1 MDNSNRLVVL
11 DGSNFFW
18 RSYHGNSEH
27 HLEYSGRPTWAV
39 HGTIMSL
46 AYAIRDLR
54 PSHVLVVFDW
64 GSSSFRK
71 EIYNEYK
78 AGRVVPQDGDGE
90 LASNQMAATQELLAL
105 FNVPIYK
112 EHHVEA
118 DDVVAKVCEK
128 FHFINEIYLIT
139 GDKDWRQL
147 VSKNVKIIHPSLGQ
161 KEKEIWDLERVINHY
176 SLPPDRLHELW
187 ALSGDKTDN
196 IPGVPGIGEK
206 RALKLLQKYSSLQN
220 LLLSNEEKIQE
231 NLAAVQISDR
241 LVSLRPDLSE
251 FDMTLEELCL
261 LPVGPLDDIRAK
273 LVHASLDD
281 LGLKKIKQRWQE
293 GTLWV
298 NRGKRLADFK

>member
-1 MDNSNRLVVL
+1 MENSHRLVVL

-18 RSYHGNSEH
+18 RSFHGNNEH
-27 HLEYSGRPTWAV
+27 HLEYSGKPTWAI
-39 HGTIMSL
+39 HGTIMSM

-54 PSHVLVVFDW
+54 PSHVLVIFDW

-71 EIYNEYK
+71 DIYNEYK
-78 AGRVVPQDGDGE
+78 AGRVVSQDGDIE
-90 LASNQMAATQELLAL
+90 VASNQMAATQELLAL

-128 FHFINEIYLIT
+128 FSFINEIFLIS

-147 VSKNVKIIHPSLGQ
+147 VDNNITVIHPSLGQ
-161 KEKEIWDLERVINHY
+161 KEKQIWNYQAVINHY
-176 SLPPDRLHELW
+176 NLPPHRLHELW

-206 RALKLLQKYSSLQN
+206 RAFKLLSEYLNLQN
-220 LLLSNEEKIQE
+220 LLLSDEEKIK
-231 NLAAVQISDR
+231 NNIAAIQISDR

-251 FDMTLEELCL
+251 FDMTLDELCFK
-261 LPVGPLDDIRAK
+261 PVNYLDNNKPLR
-273 LVHASLDD
+273 VFLDEY
-281 LGLKKIKQRWQE
+281 GLKKIKQKWQDGVLWQE
-293 GTLWV
+293 
-298 NRGKRLADFK
+298 RGKRLKDFK

>member
-1 MDNSNRLVVL
+1 MAKTSRLVIL

-18 RSYHGNSEH
+18 RAFHGNNEH

-54 PSHVLVVFDW
+54 PNYVLVVFDW

-71 EIYNEYK
+71 DLYNEYK
-78 AGRVVPQDGDGE
+78 AGRVVSQNSDIE
-90 LASNQMAATQELLAL
+90 LASNQMSTTQELLAF
-105 FNVPIYK
+105 FNIPIYK

-128 FHFINEIYLIT
+128 FSEMNEIYLIT

-147 VSKNVKIIHPSLGQ
+147 ISEKIQVIHPSLGQ
-161 KEKEIWDLERVINHY
+161 KEKEIWNYDRIIEHY
-176 SLPPDRLHELW
+176 SLPPHRLHELW

-220 LLLSNEEKIQE
+220 LLLSDEEKIKD
-231 NLAAVQISDR
+231 NLTNIQISDR

-251 FDMTLEELCL
+251 FDMTLDELCL
-261 LPVGPLDDIRAK
+261 LPIGPLDERSKQLRI
-273 LVHASLDD
+273 VLDE
-281 LGLKKIKQRWQE
+281 LGLKKIKQKWQE